1 MCIGLEHLPNIYC
14 GVAVFLLYP
23 LYIFNRKISAREKIA
38 KSVLLFVF
46 IFAFS
51 FNIPNFIWHGFHYPN
66 SLPARQSFVYIF
78 ILLTMCFDAYKD
90 MKDYSTSQL
99 AKAFGLFLIYL
110 LWLDHSG
117 GDNDPEYGVLFVNA
131 FFMLLYV
138 IVALLYKKDKL
149 KIHFIVFLLF
159 CVSCIECT
167 MNMEE
172 TGYSTTG
179 RSAYFKDYDS
189 VKTLTTELSESDD
202 TFYRIAKAFGYRSK
216 NDAAWHNFNSAS
228 TFSSTAYAGV
238 TELFG
243 RLGLEHS
250 MNAYA
255 DHGAT
260 PLVYSMFDIKYILSN
275 KQINDDYTLELVDIV
290 RCPRESGPR
299 IIRFSDDGKF
309 AYILFELSN
318 EIRAYKYDGSGKVP
332 TFELIQTIE
341 TSAKKDV
348 HDTHNAAS
356 GLSLANDG
364 KHLFCTTAGED
375 TVSMFERDEETG
387 MLTRKF
393 TLPISG
399 EYPKDLVLLPDDK
412 HLVLANH
419 ASNTLTTFTV
429 DYEKNII
436 VMNGKPIKITEPNC
450 IRIWL
455 VPEE

>member
-1 MCIGLEHLPNIYC
+1 MSEKKYVAYVGSYTHGSSRQGIHVYDVDVENGTLTERSSVEVSNASHMAVSKNGKYLYSIEDE
-14 GVAVFLLYP
+14 GVAVFKRDKNGDLSR
-23 LYIFNRKISAREKIA
+23 IN
-38 KSVLLFVF
+38 SV
-46 IFAFS
+46 
-51 FNIPNFIWHGFHYPN
+51 NIDGM
-66 SLPARQSFVYIF
+66 RG
-78 ILLTMCFDAYKD
+78 CFL
-90 MKDYSTSQL
+90 STDVDG
-99 AKAFGLFLIYL
+99 KY
-110 LWLDHSG
+110 
-117 GDNDPEYGVLFVNA
+117 
-131 FFMLLYV
+131 LYV
-138 IVALLYKKDKL
+138 AGYHDGKVTVVHTHKD
-149 KIHFIVFLLF
+149 
-159 CVSCIECT
+159 
-167 MNMEE
+167 
-172 TGYSTTG
+172 
-179 RSAYFKDYDS
+179 
-189 VKTLTTELSESDD
+189 
-202 TFYRIAKAFGYRSK
+202 
-216 NDAAWHNFNSAS
+216 
-228 TFSSTAYAGV
+228 
-238 TELFG
+238 G
-243 RLGLEHS
+243 RLGSLMDGVFHTGLGSVAERNFRPHV
-250 MNAYA
+250 NCVRP
-255 DHGAT
+255 T
-260 PLVYSMFDIKYILSN
+260 PDNKYLCAVDNGIDQVKIYRVN
-275 KQINDDYTLELVDIV
+275 KLRNKLELVDIL
-290 RCPRESGPR
+290 RCPRECGPR

-332 TFELIQTIE
+332 AFELIQTIE

-450 IRIWL
+450 IRIWP

>member
-1 MCIGLEHLPNIYC
+1 MDGVFHTGLGSVAERNFRPHVNCVRPTPDNKYLCAVDNGIDQVKIY
-14 GVAVFLLYP
+14 
-23 LYIFNRKISAREKIA
+23 R
-38 KSVLLFVF
+38 
-46 IFAFS
+46 
-51 FNIPNFIWHGFHYPN
+51 
-66 SLPARQSFVYIF
+66 
-78 ILLTMCFDAYKD
+78 
-90 MKDYSTSQL
+90 
-99 AKAFGLFLIYL
+99 
-110 LWLDHSG
+110 
-117 GDNDPEYGVLFVNA
+117 VN
-131 FFMLLYV
+131 
-138 IVALLYKKDKL
+138 KL
-149 KIHFIVFLLF
+149 
-159 CVSCIECT
+159 
-167 MNMEE
+167 
-172 TGYSTTG
+172 
-179 RSAYFKDYDS
+179 R
-189 VKTLTTELSESDD
+189 
-202 TFYRIAKAFGYRSK
+202 
-216 NDAAWHNFNSAS
+216 
-228 TFSSTAYAGV
+228 
-238 TELFG
+238 
-243 RLGLEHS
+243 
-250 MNAYA
+250 
-255 DHGAT
+255 
-260 PLVYSMFDIKYILSN
+260 N
-275 KQINDDYTLELVDIV
+275 KLELVDIL

-332 TFELIQTIE
+332 AFELIQTIE

-450 IRIWL
+450 IRIWP

>member
-1 MCIGLEHLPNIYC
+1 MSEKKYVAYVGSYTHGSSRQGIHVYDVDVENGTLTERSSVEVSNASHMAVSKNGKYLYSIEDE
-14 GVAVFLLYP
+14 GVAVFERDKNGDLSR
-23 LYIFNRKISAREKIA
+23 IN
-38 KSVLLFVF
+38 SV
-46 IFAFS
+46 
-51 FNIPNFIWHGFHYPN
+51 NIDGM
-66 SLPARQSFVYIF
+66 RG
-78 ILLTMCFDAYKD
+78 CFL
-90 MKDYSTSQL
+90 STDVDG
-99 AKAFGLFLIYL
+99 KY
-110 LWLDHSG
+110 
-117 GDNDPEYGVLFVNA
+117 
-131 FFMLLYV
+131 LYV
-138 IVALLYKKDKL
+138 AGYHDGKVTVVHTHKD
-149 KIHFIVFLLF
+149 
-159 CVSCIECT
+159 
-167 MNMEE
+167 
-172 TGYSTTG
+172 
-179 RSAYFKDYDS
+179 
-189 VKTLTTELSESDD
+189 
-202 TFYRIAKAFGYRSK
+202 
-216 NDAAWHNFNSAS
+216 
-228 TFSSTAYAGV
+228 
-238 TELFG
+238 G
-243 RLGLEHS
+243 RLGSLMDGVFHTGLGSVAERNFRPHV
-250 MNAYA
+250 NCVRP
-255 DHGAT
+255 T
-260 PLVYSMFDIKYILSN
+260 PDNKYLCAVDNGIDQVKIYRVN
-275 KQINDDYTLELVDIV
+275 KLRNKLELVDIL

-332 TFELIQTIE
+332 AFELIQTIE